1 MESYWIGILG
11 TVGTVLSTLSLMPQ
25 VVRTR
30 RTRSAAD
37 ISAAW
42 LVMALIS
49 TAIWMV
55 YGSLID
61 AQAVVWTNAF
71 CFAQC
76 GYILLIKLQTQPL
89 AAVEEA

>member
-11 TVGTVLSTLSLMPQ
+11 TIGTVLSTLSLMPQ
-25 VVRTR
+25 VLQTR

-49 TAIWMV
+49 TSIWMV
-55 YGSLID
+55 YGGLID
-61 AQAVVWTNAF
+61 AQAVVWTNAL
-71 CFAQC
+71 CFLQC
-76 GYILLIKLQTQPL
+76 GYILLIKLRTQRL
-89 AAVEEA
+89 RVVEGA